1 MGFPVESDIQ
11 ITAGT
16 VTASGSVNYLG
27 EGINPEWSD
36 DVEIILVPK
45 DGFVAPSVSATKGG
59 GESWDGT
66 WSVDLEPGRYVLQV
80 RDTSRNL
87 VAFSEI
93 FADLVDG
100 GSADVDLTPGGWL
113 LLSGSWL
120 DYNGNLHGLSSYHLD
135 IDEADVIEQELSL
148 LVSSGSSMEWRI
160 CLLYTSP
167 SPRDS

>member
-1 MGFPVESDIQ
+1 MESDIQ

-93 FADLVDG
+93 FAEFAFVFPFVVQVLCIERREQPTCCRKALILP
-100 GSADVDLTPGGWL
+100 SSRTR
-113 LLSGSWL
+113 
-120 DYNGNLHGLSSYHLD
+120 NL
-135 IDEADVIEQELSL
+135 
-148 LVSSGSSMEWRI
+148 
-160 CLLYTSP
+160 
-167 SPRDS
+167 